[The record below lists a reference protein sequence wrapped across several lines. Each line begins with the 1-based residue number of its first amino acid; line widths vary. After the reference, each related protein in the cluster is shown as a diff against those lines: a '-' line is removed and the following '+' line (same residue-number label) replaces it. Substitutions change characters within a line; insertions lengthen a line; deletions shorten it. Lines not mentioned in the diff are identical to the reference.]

1 MRRKYFI
8 VLGVFLLVSA
18 SGCIEMDD
26 EGDFAGFMGIGEPEE
41 IAVEE
46 ISISAEPTLYNVD
59 SGQENTVFF
68 DIENRGNITVE
79 DVDLHVFDMPHFV
92 DDGKEK
98 EVGELEPGMA
108 ESWEW
113 DFVAEEVD
121 SDRTSN
127 IRYRLGYV
135 SEAYAEHS
143 VTVLSYDE
151 YLTRQDEGDLEADL
165 RYAEK
170 ETSVDIE
177 LGFSQSQP
185 FVEDEDFLLSFRF
198 ENVGD
203 GSVQGQV
210 FEEGSVTLSYPT
222 EFLDLMNDCQGV
234 MDINDGEAVLD
245 EELYFYE
252 GQTSEVSCRFEV
264 ETEQDLTEDVF
275 EISAE
280 YKYIVDDYFVL
291 TVES

>member
-1 MRRKYFI
+1 
-8 VLGVFLLVSA
+8 
-18 SGCIEMDD
+18 MDD